1 MLQYL
6 VILLDDTSTSYCHY
20 ENGCS
25 KRHLIPLDV
34 LHKGIVFGMKENL
47 MIQFVYPDYELPQ
60 EYNEEIELIDHSNIV
75 PSALKVDDADVMVF
89 DDVAA
94 LISTQKEF
102 IFQSVVLRIS
112 KEQLFKNV
120 KEIGCFLGKVLRL
133 NLVITDIESFHDD
146 DYSRYKEILSEWSE
160 VLFNIYADGGRP
172 QFNLLTDRMMLE
184 SMNNCRAGD
193 NSITLA
199 PDGKFYVCPAFYH
212 VDENENYGLGKSK
225 FCIGSLEEGLNIRN
239 PQLYK
244 LEFAPICRECDAYH
258 CKRCVWLNRKLT
270 YEVNTPGKQ
279 QCVIAH
285 IERNAGKDLLNR
297 LQTKLNLMSSHSIQE
312 IDYLDPFEKV
322 INKSY

>member
-20 ENGCS
+20 ENKCTE
-25 KRHLIPLDV
+25 RNLIPLDI
-34 LHKGIVFGMKENL
+34 LHEGIVFGMKENL

-60 EYNEEIELIDHSNIV
+60 EYKDEIESTDHSNIV
-75 PSALKVDDADVMVF
+75 SSNLRIGDADVVVYNDITTLYF
-89 DDVAA
+89 RENDR
-94 LISTQKEF
+94 SS
-102 IFQSVVLRIS
+102 QSVVLRIS
-112 KEQLFKNV
+112 KEKLFENA
-120 KEIGCFLGKVLRL
+120 KEVAGIFCKTTRL
-133 NLVITDIESFHDD
+133 NIVITDVDSFNDSD
-146 DYSRYKEILSEWSE
+146 FCKYKQLLAEWSE
-160 VLFNIYADGGRP
+160 ILFDLYVKGGRT

-184 SMNNCRAGD
+184 SMNNCSAGD
-193 NSITLA
+193 KSITLA

-212 VDENENYGLGKSK
+212 EDENEDYGLGKSK
-225 FCIGSLEEGLNIRN
+225 FSIGSLKEGLNVKN

-258 CKRCVWLNRKLT
+258 CKRCVWLNRKMT

-285 IERNAGKDLLNR
+285 IERNASRDLLNR
-297 LQTKLNLMSSHSIQE
+297 LQTKLNLMSSQSIQE

-322 INKSY
+322 INKTY